1 MFQILTLLGPYKWP
15 AIIGAVL
22 FAILAFWGWL
32 AIRDYNTEQRALAEF
47 NKKQLEQIVAQ
58 QNKYIKQLEQ
68 ISDMQRELSKS
79 LQAKNDELNTKIDS
93 IQKELEVKA
102 PGAQNPASPYLKE
115 TINQLNK
122 TFGPK

>member
-1 MFQILTLLGPYKWP
+1 MLDLLGPYKWP

-22 FAILAFWGWL
+22 VAALAFWGWL

-47 NKKQLEQIVAQ
+47 NRKQLEQIVDQ

-68 ISDMQRELSKS
+68 IGEMQRELSKS
-79 LQAKNDELNTKIDS
+79 LQAKNDELNGKIDG
-93 IQKELEVKA
+93 IQKELENKA
-102 PGAQNPASPYLKE
+102 PGAQNQSSPYLKE
-115 TINQLNK
+115 TLNQLNK

>member
-1 MFQILTLLGPYKWP
+1 MLTLLGPYKWP

-22 FAILAFWGWL
+22 VGLLALWGYL

-47 NKKQLEQIVAQ
+47 NRKQLEQVVQ
-58 QNKYIKQLEQ
+58 QQQQYIKQLEQ
-68 ISDMQRELSKS
+68 IGEMQRELSKS
-79 LQAKNDELNTKIDS
+79 LQAKNDELNSKIDN

-102 PGAQNPASPYLKE
+102 PGAQNQSSPYLKE